1 MIGGRADVVLSDMAP
16 NTTGHRKT
24 DQLRILGLVEGAAA
38 FAAEVL
44 NPGGT
49 FVAKVFQSGAD
60 AELMTQ
66 LKRDYATVRH
76 VKPASSRAGFFRALR
91 AGDGISGRAGET
103 GVTLKRRHL
112 QARAASLP
120 QMSDLINLLVL
131 DNTTSLSVGD
141 ASMDRDFRHRGIG
154 VGEGPNLRAFGF
166 RSLLAGALLGI
177 MASPVAS
184 APAADQVAPQPPPQT
199 KPTDAPK
206 IETPVTADAPGP
218 SFRAAVRAMVEQEVR
233 KTGLPADIADAVVQ
247 VESNYNPRV
256 IGGVGEIGLMQI
268 RPQTAAMLGFRGSA
282 EDLAKPEVNI
292 HYGVTYLSKAWR
304 LANGDLCRTLMKYR
318 AGHGENVMTPRSVN
332 YCRRAKIH
340 LAELGSPLA
349 EGTVPP
355 AIIPASVLANNQPK
369 SLLISPKDVYA
380 QYRQGTPAASRAFWV
395 AQETRVRAIKAR
407 IEARWH
413 RRMASR

>member
-1 MIGGRADVVLSDMAP
+1 
-16 NTTGHRKT
+16 
-24 DQLRILGLVEGAAA
+24 
-38 FAAEVL
+38 
-44 NPGGT
+44 
-49 FVAKVFQSGAD
+49 
-60 AELMTQ
+60 
-66 LKRDYATVRH
+66 
-76 VKPASSRAGFFRALR
+76 
-91 AGDGISGRAGET
+91 
-103 GVTLKRRHL
+103 
-112 QARAASLP
+112 
-120 QMSDLINLLVL
+120 
-131 DNTTSLSVGD
+131 
-141 ASMDRDFRHRGIG
+141 MDRDFRHRGIG
-154 VGEGPNLRAFGF
+154 ISEGPNRRAFAF
-166 RSLLAGALLGI
+166 RGLLAAALL
-177 MASPVAS
+177 AVLAAPAAA
-184 APAADQVAPQPPPQT
+184 APAADQIVPQPQPPTNTAAGGAP
-199 KPTDAPK
+199 KPAEPPKAADAPRT
-206 IETPVTADAPGP
+206 ETPVTAEAPGP

-318 AGHGENVMTPRSVN
+318 AGHGEEVMTARSVN
-332 YCRRAKIH
+332 YCRRAKIR
-340 LAELGSPLA
+340 LAVLGSPLA

-369 SLLISPKDVYA
+369 SLSISPKDVYA
-380 QYRQGTPAASRAFWV
+380 QYRQGTPAASRAFW
-395 AQETRVRAIKAR
+395 AAHEARIRAVRAR